1 MAPTRTLRRL
11 FALIAALALLATACG
26 DGEATDDTTGGNGGT
41 AADTTEGGDD
51 TGAQLNVD
59 AILAAGDDCQ
69 EPSGDPLV
77 IGYAADLSEV
87 GGYADGPGSQAAEFM
102 AELINCSGGVDGTP
116 VDVIVEDIQGD
127 PEVTQRAAQDLLDA
141 GVHAIL
147 GPPFSDFGLPLLTAV
162 NQQVPVIFVAST
174 EEVLSDSS
182 IGAFLTAFDDTA
194 QATAAAEFALE
205 QGWETAVT
213 FSSPDAPYFEQ
224 NPRIF
229 GEVLEAGGGEVLADY
244 TYSLGAEDY
253 STQVNQLAALETP
266 PDVIYTSNIM
276 PFVGTMIGQIRGAGI
291 ESEIIGADSF
301 DATSVIE
308 AGDVADGVYYT
319 THGFPSEGSRMEAFL
334 AAYEEARGEPLETIS
349 FGTLAADAVLIVA
362 NAYAEAGSTDAQALI
377 DAISSAEDLDLVT
390 ETVTYAGTTGTP
402 IKPVFIHQIQDGEPT
417 LAGSITPGEG

>member
-1 MAPTRTLRRL
+1 MSPIMRRL
-11 FALIAALALLATACG
+11 LVLLTALALMVSACG
-26 DGEATDDTTGGNGGT
+26 GEAADVGDGGEEDGPTDASLDVDTILSSM
-41 AADTTEGGDD
+41 EGE
-51 TGAQLNVD
+51 
-59 AILAAGDDCQ
+59 CE
-69 EPSGDPLV
+69 EPSGDPLH

-87 GGYADGPGSQAAEFM
+87 GGYADGPGSEAATFM
-102 AELINCSGGVDGTP
+102 AELINCAGGVGGVP
-116 VDVIVEDIQGD
+116 VEVTVEDIQGD

-162 NQQVPVIFVAST
+162 NEQVPVIFVAST
-174 EEVLSDSS
+174 EEVLSDAS

-194 QATAAAEFALE
+194 QATAAAEFALD

-229 GEVLEAGGGEVLADY
+229 GEVLEQGGGEVLTDY
-244 TYSLGAEDY
+244 TYSLGDEDY
-253 STQVNQLAALETP
+253 STQVNQLSGLDAE

-276 PFVGTMIGQIRGAGI
+276 PFVATLIGQIRGAGI

-301 DATSVIE
+301 DATGVIE
-308 AGDVADGVYYT
+308 AGEVAEGLYYT

-334 AAYEEARGEPLETIS
+334 SAYEEARGEPLETIS

-362 NAYAEAGSTDAQALI
+362 NAYAETASLDPDELTE
-377 DAISSAEDLDLVT
+377 AIASAENLDLVT
-390 ETVTYAGTTGTP
+390 ETVTYAGTNGTP
-402 IKPVFIHQIQDGEPT
+402 IKPVFIHRIEGGEPT
-417 LAGSITPGEG
+417 LADSLTPGED

>member
-1 MAPTRTLRRL
+1 MAPTSLTRRL
-11 FALIAALALLATACG
+11 LIPLLGLALVATACG
-26 DGEATDDTTGGNGGT
+26 DGTVDEEDPAAATTATTAEDGT
-41 AADTTEGGDD
+41 AQATVDVDT
-51 TGAQLNVD
+51 V
-59 AILAAGDDCQ
+59 LAAADGECE
-69 EPSGDPLV
+69 EPSGDPLR

-87 GGYADGPGSQAAEFM
+87 GGYADEPGSQAAQFM
-102 AELINCSGGVDGTP
+102 AELINCAGGVGGVP
-116 VDVIVEDIQGD
+116 VEVLVQDIQGD

-174 EEVLSDSS
+174 EEVLSDAS

-229 GEVLEAGGGEVLADY
+229 GEVMETGGGEVLADY
-244 TYSLGAEDY
+244 TYSLGDEDY
-253 STQVNQLAALETP
+253 STQINQLAGLDAA

-276 PFVGTMIGQIRGAGI
+276 PFVGTLIGQLRGAGI
-291 ESEIIGADSF
+291 EAEIMGADSF
-301 DATSVIE
+301 DATSVVE
-308 AGDVADGVYYT
+308 AGDVAEGVYYT

-334 AAYEEARGEPLETIS
+334 TAYEADRGSPLQTIS

-362 NAYAEAGSTDAQALI
+362 NAFAEAGTFESADLI
-377 DAISSAEDLDLVT
+377 TAISSAENLDLVT

-402 IKPVFIHQIQDGEPT
+402 IKPVFIHRLEGGEPT
-417 LAGSITPGEG
+417 LAGSLTPAGN